1 MPDQTPAQPVPEW
14 TSDRLSDEAYVLVFE
29 DRDPPGP
36 NVIGP
41 FSSREAVFEY
51 ADSLKLNS
59 AAYEAW
65 PLARDPRTPE
75 EDRPVDAQEA
85 IARADREDRR

>member
-1 MPDQTPAQPVPEW
+1 MPDQTP
-14 TSDRLSDEAYVLVFE
+14 DRLSDEAYVLVFE

-41 FSSREAVFEY
+41 FSSREAAVEY

-85 IARADREDRR
+85 IERADREDRNR